1 MRILNLQAQ
10 SFVQSFRRL
19 GHQVLSIGTE
29 PGCDIRPRTTMS
41 LADLQDLLRSK
52 NFVPDLIF
60 WCDNCQPPLVVG
72 VEYLPSIIV
81 GFSIDQYCN
90 PWHVPF
96 SAAFDHLLLAQKD
109 YLRLFQIQELERPLE
124 WFPLYCD
131 PARDRDQ
138 GLERDV
144 PVGFVGTLEGRFN
157 RERKPFLHAF
167 RNGAPLFVTSGD
179 YVPVFNRCRIVLNQS
194 AAGELNYRLF
204 QSMACGTVC
213 LTEDTGNGLRDL
225 FVPEREVLLYP
236 RGDATAAARIA
247 LEWLQSPELAEVAA
261 AGQKKVLLRHTVER
275 RARRVLRLAAT
286 LLEDGAHRKRLANME
301 RVQWH
306 MRNVW
311 HFLATDETLPLSPE
325 HRRFYQQ
332 LGLR

>member
-10 SFVQSFRRL
+10 SLVRSFRRL
-19 GHQVLSIGTE
+19 GHQVLSIGAE
-29 PGCDIRPRTTMS
+29 KGCDIRPDSILS
-41 LADLQDLLRSK
+41 LAELQGLLRAK
-52 NFVPDLIF
+52 DFVPDVIF

-72 VEYLPSIIV
+72 LEHLPSAIV

-90 PWHVPF
+90 PWHVPY
-96 SAAFDHLLLAQKD
+96 SAAFDYLLLAQKD

-131 PARDRDQ
+131 PEQDRDQ
-138 GLERDV
+138 GLVRDV

-167 RNGAPLFVTSGD
+167 RSHAPLFVTSGD
-179 YVPVFNRCRIVLNQS
+179 YVPVFNRSRMVLNQS

-204 QSMACGTVC
+204 QSMACGAVC
-213 LTEDTGNGLRDL
+213 LTEDTENGLRDL
-225 FVPEREVLLYP
+225 FVPDKEVLLYP
-236 RGDATAAARIA
+236 RGDAVAAARIA
-247 LEWLQSPELAEVAA
+247 QVWLQRPELAEVAA
-261 AGQKKVLLRHTVER
+261 AGREKVLLRHTVER
-275 RARRVLRLAAT
+275 RAKRVLNIT
-286 LLEDGAHRKRLANME
+286 TKLLESGAYRKRLGNME
-301 RVQWH
+301 RVRWH

-311 HFLATDETLPLSPE
+311 QFLATDETLPLPPE
-325 HRRFYQQ
+325 HRKFYHQ